1 MISQVQVSRMGA
13 IPSCVLRLR
22 EHLPFQIQMTVRMP
36 LSFTPVT
43 ADAIRLRIHCDHSAP
58 VVSPWSFR
66 HGPLSACLSR
76 DVYETCT
83 NGYLDRPRWVMVAIC
98 S

>member
-43 ADAIRLRIHCDHSAP
+43 ADAIRLRIHCDHSGP
-58 VVSPWSFR
+58 VFSPDHRR
-66 HGPLSACLSR
+66 HGPLSAPLSR
-76 DVYETCT
+76 DVRETCIY
-83 NGYLDRPRWVMVAIC
+83 GYLGRSRWVMVAIR